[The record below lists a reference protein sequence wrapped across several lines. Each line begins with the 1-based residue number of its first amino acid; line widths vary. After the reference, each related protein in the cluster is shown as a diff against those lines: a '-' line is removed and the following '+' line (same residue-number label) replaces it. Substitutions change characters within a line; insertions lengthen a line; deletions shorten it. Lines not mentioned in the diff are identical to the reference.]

1 MNAHSSFLWSY
12 PASLIS
18 LIVFLAILGWIIRV
32 CALDACRRGKSPFL
46 VTLLVLVS
54 FPLGLL
60 LWLLF
65 RPEPLHGGGQ
75 TFRLKDHRVQ

>member
-1 MNAHSSFLWSY
+1 MNDFFWSY
-12 PASLIS
+12 LSVSIS
-18 LIVFLAILGWIIRV
+18 LVVFLSILGWILRI
-32 CALDACRRGKSPFL
+32 CALDAIRRGKSPFL

-65 RPEPLHGGGQ
+65 RPEPLSGGG
-75 TFRLKDHRVQ
+75 TSFRLKDHRVQ